1 MYDWDN
7 THLDDL
13 PEVAPNLKWIQ
24 ATSAGIGQFVKEKRY
39 PERTKWIFTTAS
51 GVHIRPL
58 GEFVIM
64 SMLLFVKDY
73 FLIQRQRETKIWKK
87 FSANELRYYTLGIVG
102 LGKSAEKLHGSQ
114 RRLTCEL
121 WGIPENLQRKSLLSW
136 MKSMATDELDK
147 LLKQANF
154 LAICIPHTPETE
166 GMIGAKELEM
176 LPKGAVIIN
185 VSRGQVVDEMAMI
198 DALKSGHLGGA
209 SLDVFAKEPLP
220 ADSPLWSMPN
230 VVISP
235 HSASNARDENKR
247 LAQLFSENLKKYV
260 NGEQLLNVLDTKTLY

>member
-1 MYDWDN
+1 MRVVGN
-7 THLDDL
+7 SRK
-13 PEVAPNLKWIQ
+13 PP
-24 ATSAGIGQFVKEKRY
+24 KEK
-39 PERTKWIFTTAS
+39 P
-51 GVHIRPL
+51 P
-58 GEFVIM
+58 FVDEI
-64 SMLLFVKDY
+64 Y
-73 FLIQRQRETKIWKK
+73 
-87 FSANELRYYTLGIVG
+87 G
-102 LGKSAEKLHGSQ
+102 
-114 RRLTCEL
+114 
-121 WGIPENLQRKSLLSW
+121 P
-136 MKSMATDELDK
+136 DELDK

-198 DALKSGHLGGA
+198 DDLKSGHLGGA